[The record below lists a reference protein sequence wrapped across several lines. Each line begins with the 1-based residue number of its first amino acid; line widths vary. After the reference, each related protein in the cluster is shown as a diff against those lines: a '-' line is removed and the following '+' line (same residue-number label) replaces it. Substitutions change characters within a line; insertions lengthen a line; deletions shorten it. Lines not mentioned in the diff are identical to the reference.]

1 METLIQRLAGN
12 YKTSSPRYLGDD
24 DPQIQAY
31 LSNQATS
38 PEPVEDIFD
47 EEGEIRLYIP
57 ELDNY
62 GAEETERSDPHIPSS
77 DPSDPGILDDQI
89 SVDEVVH
96 QGTLDRRVKSAP
108 SGGRKDNQN
117 FSDNSPTC
125 SPKETGRAYITA
137 HNYLQNL
144 YPKQQRYIHKTVYE
158 VTSPNKSDLTDNV
171 RGRCTNVTA
180 VLNKPI
186 ASPSETVF
194 KKRTKPFRPS
204 YSANTIRKLGKQKE
218 ARKMNYIGSQQY
230 ASNGMTGNMMTTQF
244 TTTSSSH
251 MNRVQEKEEL
261 QRLNDRFSAYVQRV
275 RQLREQSG
283 QIDSSSFLK
292 TTKQLEDEVA
302 NLKNL
307 YEHELNN
314 IRCQLDEVTKEKNSY
329 HLQFNKSNQT
339 AADLQDRLS
348 VEVDKNRKITDD
360 INVCQRRIAALQAEL
375 DDAKMSSNQ
384 PYEDINRLQRDIDNL
399 VRENENYKRRSE
411 KEQLMRQECE
421 DKLTQCIK
429 KAEFSEQVFNQQMNE
444 ARERLNVST
453 ATILSLEGRV
463 RDLSKTD
470 TTVPEMIRQVREAA
484 EEELTQYKMN
494 SENEFARN
502 INSLKAQMESDAQ
515 TVERINREKSDL
527 LGSTGELKARI
538 TSLEGQIQM
547 LEHQKRS
554 ADEMLQQE
562 RQRSAEQIR
571 IMEKKFREVQDI
583 LIVKMREVNVSRDT
597 NLPLKAEIE
606 AMKVLLEEEERRLS
620 NSAVFTTQQTTT
632 TPATVAYTTTMRP
645 LTPSAPPMSPAP
657 QALFSTMQLTDVGPD
672 SLVPQNEL
680 LDPVVSSTLAKQEYE
695 TMVTSPDIPS
705 ATRYTYE
712 ASPSMNRLQI
722 EPSPPCTARPVGP
735 IARVKSAPD
744 NFNVYPRYKPT
755 VYTFKPRYVNPSYK
769 RYLGNSSVNPSYSRY
784 LGNSA
789 SNQGRITAAGLVP
802 TSLGQG
808 KDYFDEMFRDLT
820 RETLYTQVR
829 PKSSPTER
837 QPAST
842 YHDYNT
848 STSSAIGD
856 IKILEVNQEGKYV
869 RLSNDSEQEAE
880 FGGYMIQQ
888 NVGGHPV
895 AVYRFPS
902 RAKFPKQSTIT
913 IWSGSNEAILHQ
925 PPTDYVWKEQSKW
938 GTGPECTTILCK
950 PNGQAIAW
958 TTAAHRFT
966 RNAFEDT
973 RPNSDL
979 DDCQENIE
987 PAMNA
992 DQESLTDMTVNI
1004 NEPRPDPVYLRRE
1017 KQAPPTLAPQK
1028 HPHGIS
1034 PGRESHP
1041 HSGQA
1046 RPLTYGN
1053 DNSTL
1058 NRQSRSQTTRPD
1070 PVPGQPYAGAA
1081 AQKMGSAPLRKFSPN
1096 QMTRGNTNMSK
1107 QSFEGPGDAMIDL
1120 LYLEEAIRSCNPRK
1134 RSMISSKE
1142 NERPST
1148 PPNSFMTPHNRFE
1161 KGLKQIQSQHNMDF
1175 LPPMP
1180 RPPLFSS
1187 W

>member
-1 METLIQRLAGN
+1 METLIQRLSGN
-12 YKTSSPRYLGDD
+12 FKTSSPRYLGDD

-31 LSNQATS
+31 LTHQAAS
-38 PEPVEDIFD
+38 PEPVGDVFD
-47 EEGEIRLYIP
+47 EDGVIRLYIP
-57 ELDNY
+57 ELENY
-62 GAEETERSDPHIPSS
+62 GGEETDRSDHHHTPNS
-77 DPSDPGILDDQI
+77 DTRDPGVSGDQI
-89 SVDEVVH
+89 PGCEITHKGNANTDY
-96 QGTLDRRVKSAP
+96 RVKSAP
-108 SGGRKDNQN
+108 PSSRVGKQGC
-117 FSDNSPTC
+117 SDKNSQT
-125 SPKETGRAYITA
+125 STPKESGRTYITA

-144 YPKQQRYIHKTVYE
+144 FPKSQRYTHKSVYE
-158 VTSPNKSDLTDNV
+158 VTSPNKSDPTDNV

-186 ASPSETVF
+186 ASPTETGF
-194 KKRTKPFRPS
+194 KKRTKSFCPS
-204 YSANTIRKLGKQKE
+204 YSANSICKVGKQKV
-218 ARKMNYIGSQQY
+218 ANKMNYIGGDRFMT
-230 ASNGMTGNMMTTQF
+230 SNHMTSGNMMSSHM
-244 TTTSSSH
+244 TTSSSTH
-251 MNRVQEKEEL
+251 VNRVQEKEEL
-261 QRLNDRFSAYVQRV
+261 QRLNDRFGAYVQRV
-275 RQLREQSG
+275 RQLREQGG
-283 QIDSSSFLK
+283 QIDSSAFLK
-292 TTKQLEDEVA
+292 TTKQLEDEVS

-307 YEHELNN
+307 YEHELHN
-314 IRCQLDEVTKEKNSY
+314 IRCQLDEVTKEKNLF

-360 INVCQRRIAALQAEL
+360 VNVCQRKIVALQAEL
-375 DDAKMSSNQ
+375 EDARMSSSQ
-384 PYEDINRLQRDIDNL
+384 PYEDINRLQRDMDNL
-399 VRENENYKRRSE
+399 VRENENYKRRYE
-411 KEQLMRQECE
+411 KEQLVRQECE
-421 DKLTQCIK
+421 DKMSQLIK
-429 KAEFSEQVFNQQMNE
+429 KIEFNEQVFNQQLNE
-444 ARERLNVST
+444 ARERLNIST

-484 EEELTQYKMN
+484 EEELSQYKLN

-502 INSLKAQMESDAQ
+502 LNSLKVQMDNDAQ
-515 TVERINREKSDL
+515 TVERSNREKSEL
-527 LGSTGELKARI
+527 LGATGEFKARI

-547 LEHQKRS
+547 LEHQKKS
-554 ADEMLQQE
+554 AEEMLQQE
-562 RQRSAEQIR
+562 RYRSAEQIQV
-571 IMEKKFREVQDI
+571 MEKKFREVQDL
-583 LIVKMREVNVSRDT
+583 LIVKMREANVSRDT
-597 NLPLKAEIE
+597 SLPLKAEIE
-606 AMKVLLEEEERRLS
+606 AMKVLLEEEERRLC
-620 NSAVFTTQQTTT
+620 NSSVFTTQQTTT
-632 TPATVAYTTTMRP
+632 TPVTVAYTAAMRP
-645 LTPSAPPMSPAP
+645 LTPSAPPISPAP
-657 QALFSTMQLTDVGPD
+657 PVMSAYTQLHELGPD
-672 SLVPQNEL
+672 SMVLQTEM

-695 TMVTSPDIPS
+695 TMATSPDIPS

-712 ASPSMNRLQI
+712 ATPSMNRLQI
-722 EPSPPCTARPVGP
+722 EPSPPITPRPVGP
-735 IARVKSAPD
+735 VVRVKSAPA
-744 NFNVYPRYKPT
+744 
-755 VYTFKPRYVNPSYK
+755 S
-769 RYLGNSSVNPSYSRY
+769 GH
-784 LGNSA
+784 
-789 SNQGRITAAGLVP
+789 SNQGRITASGLVP
-802 TSLGQG
+802 ASLGQG
-808 KDYFDEMFRDLT
+808 KDYFDEMFQDLT

-837 QPAST
+837 QPTST

-848 STSSAIGD
+848 STSSQSGSVEILERESPDNAAFTNSRGKKTQKGKLKRKLCGEQYYYASAIGD

-979 DDCQENIE
+979 EEYQENME
-987 PAMNA
+987 PGVNG
-992 DQESLTDMTVNI
+992 DLESLTDMTVNI
-1004 NEPRPDPVYLRRE
+1004 NEPRSDPVYLRRE

-1053 DNSTL
+1053 DNSTV
-1058 NRQSRSQTTRPD
+1058 NRQSRSQSTRPD
-1070 PVPGQPYAGAA
+1070 PVAGQPYAGAA

-1107 QSFEGPGDAMIDL
+1107 QSSFWNNSSRNRKTAGTIRFGPPTPFL
-1120 LYLEEAIRSCNPRK
+1120 SPLQQEFNSRS
-1134 RSMISSKE
+1134 SSLV
-1142 NERPST
+1142 
-1148 PPNSFMTPHNRFE
+1148 RFT
-1161 KGLKQIQSQHNMDF
+1161 S
-1175 LPPMP
+1175 
-1180 RPPLFSS
+1180 
-1187 W
+1187 

>member
-1 METLIQRLAGN
+1 METLVQRLAGN

-31 LSNQATS
+31 LINQATS
-38 PEPVEDIFD
+38 PEPVEEVFD
-47 EEGEIRLYIP
+47 EDGVIRLYIP
-57 ELDNY
+57 EFDNY
-62 GAEETERSDPHIPSS
+62 GGEETERSDTHFPGS
-77 DPSDPGILDDQI
+77 DPSDPCILEDQFC
-89 SVDEVVH
+89 VDEVTH
-96 QGTLDRRVKSAP
+96 QGNSNTVYRVKSAP
-108 SGGRKDNQN
+108 PGGRVGKQPISN
-117 FSDNSPTC
+117 NSPTF
-125 SPKETGRAYITA
+125 SPKESGRTYITA
-137 HNYLQNL
+137 NNYLQNL
-144 YPKQQRYIHKTVYE
+144 YPKSQRYIHKTVYE
-158 VTSPNKSDLTDNV
+158 VTSPNKSDPTDNI

-186 ASPSETVF
+186 ASPSETGF
-194 KKRTKPFRPS
+194 KKRTKPIRPS
-204 YSANTIRKLGKQKE
+204 YSANSIRKVGKQKE
-218 ARKMNYIGSQQY
+218 TKKMNYIGGERFI
-230 ASNGMTGNMMTTQF
+230 SNGMTSGNMMSTHM
-244 TTTSSSH
+244 TTSSSSH
-251 MNRVQEKEEL
+251 INRVQEKEEL
-261 QRLNDRFSAYVQRV
+261 QRLNDRFSSYVQRV

-292 TTKQLEDEVA
+292 TTKQLEEEVA

-314 IRCQLDEVTKEKNSY
+314 IRCQLDEVTKEKNSF

-339 AADLQDRLS
+339 AADLQDRFS
-348 VEVDKNRKITDD
+348 VEVDKNRKLTDD
-360 INVCQRRIAALQAEL
+360 INVCQRKMVALQAEL
-375 DDAKMSSNQ
+375 EDAKMSSSQ
-384 PYEDINRLQRDIDNL
+384 PYEDINRLQRDIDCL

-411 KEQLMRQECE
+411 KEQLIRQECE
-421 DKLTQCIK
+421 DKLSQCMK
-429 KAEFSEQVFNQQMNE
+429 KAEFNEQVFNQQMNE

-484 EEELTQYKMN
+484 EEELAQYKMN

-502 INSLKAQMESDAQ
+502 INSLKVQMENDAQ

-547 LEHQKRS
+547 LEHQRKS
-554 ADEMLQQE
+554 AEEMLQQE
-562 RQRSAEQIR
+562 RQRSAEQIQ
-571 IMEKKFREVQDI
+571 IMEKKFREVQDL

-597 NLPLKAEIE
+597 NIPLKAEIE
-606 AMKVLLEEEERRLS
+606 AMKVLLEEEERRLC

-632 TPATVAYTTTMRP
+632 TPATVAYTAAMRP
-645 LTPSAPPMSPAP
+645 LTPSAPPMSPAHP
-657 QALFSTMQLTDVGPD
+657 AMFSNMHLTEVGPD
-672 SLVPQNEL
+672 SMVPHTEM

-695 TMVTSPDIPS
+695 TMASSPDFPC

-712 ASPSMNRLQI
+712 ATPSMNRLQI
-722 EPSPPCTARPVGP
+722 EPSPPVTPRPVGP
-735 IARVKSAPD
+735 VARVKSAP
-744 NFNVYPRYKPT
+744 
-755 VYTFKPRYVNPSYK
+755 
-769 RYLGNSSVNPSYSRY
+769 
-784 LGNSA
+784 A
-789 SNQGRITAAGLVP
+789 SGQGRITAAGLVP
-802 TSLGQG
+802 ASLGQG

-837 QPAST
+837 QPTST

-848 STSSAIGD
+848 STSSRSESVGLPECESPDNTFTFSEGKKAKKGKLKRKLCGEQYYYASAIGD
-856 IKILEVNQEGKYV
+856 IKILEVNQEGKYI

-880 FGGYMIQQ
+880 FGGFMIQQ

-913 IWSGSNEAILHQ
+913 VWSGSNEAILHQ

-979 DDCQENIE
+979 DDYQENTE
-987 PAMNA
+987 PVMNA

-1017 KQAPPTLAPQK
+1017 KQAPPTLVPQK

-1107 QSFEGPGDAMIDL
+1107 QSSFWNNSSRNRKTAGTIRFGPPTPFL
-1120 LYLEEAIRSCNPRK
+1120 SPLQQEFNSRST
-1134 RSMISSKE
+1134 SLV
-1142 NERPST
+1142 
-1148 PPNSFMTPHNRFE
+1148 RFT
-1161 KGLKQIQSQHNMDF
+1161 S
-1175 LPPMP
+1175 
-1180 RPPLFSS
+1180 
-1187 W
+1187 

>member
-1 METLIQRLAGN
+1 METLVQRLPGN
-12 YKTSSPRYLGDD
+12 FQTSSPRYLGDD

-31 LSNQATS
+31 LIHQATS

-47 EEGEIRLYIP
+47 EDEVIRLYIP
-57 ELDNY
+57 ELENY
-62 GAEETERSDPHIPSS
+62 GGEETERSDPQLQSS
-77 DPSDPGILDDQI
+77 DIPVYEDQR
-89 SVDEVVH
+89 SVSEFTH
-96 QGTLDRRVKSAP
+96 QGNVKTDYRVKSAP
-108 SGGRKDNQN
+108 PSRKQV
-117 FSDNSPTC
+117 SSEKNSPAST
-125 SPKETGRAYITA
+125 PKESGRTYITA
-137 HNYLQNL
+137 QNYLQNL
-144 YPKQQRYIHKTVYE
+144 FPKSQRYIHKSVYE
-158 VTSPNKSDLTDNV
+158 VTSPNKSDPTDNV

-186 ASPSETVF
+186 ACPSETGF
-194 KKRTKPFRPS
+194 KKQTRPFRS
-204 YSANTIRKLGKQKE
+204 CYSANTIRKIGKQKE
-218 ARKMNYIGSQQY
+218 NKKMNCIGGEMFST
-230 ASNGMTGNMMTTQF
+230 SNHMTSGNMMTSHM
-244 TTTSSSH
+244 TTSSSGH

-307 YEHELNN
+307 YEHELHNV
-314 IRCQLDEVTKEKNSY
+314 RCQLDEVTKEKNSY

-360 INVCQRRIAALQAEL
+360 INVCQRKIMALQTEL
-375 DDAKMSSNQ
+375 EDAKMSSSQ
-384 PYEDINRLQRDIDNL
+384 PYEDMNRLQRDIDSL
-399 VRENENYKRRSE
+399 VRENENFKRRYD

-421 DKLTQCIK
+421 DKLSQCIK
-429 KAEFSEQVFNQQMNE
+429 KAEFSEQVLNQQLNE

-484 EEELTQYKMN
+484 EEELAQYKTN

-502 INSLKAQMESDAQ
+502 INSLKVQMENDAQ
-515 TVERINREKSDL
+515 TVERINREKSEL

-538 TSLEGQIQM
+538 TSLEGQIHM
-547 LEHQKRS
+547 LEHQKKS
-554 ADEMLQQE
+554 AEEMLQQE
-562 RQRSAEQIR
+562 RQRSAEQIQ
-571 IMEKKFREVQDI
+571 IMEKKFREVQDL

-597 NLPLKAEIE
+597 NIPLKAEIE
-606 AMKVLLEEEERRLS
+606 AMKVLLEEEERRLL

-632 TPATVAYTTTMRP
+632 KPAIASYTTATRP
-645 LTPSAPPMSPAP
+645 LTPSAPPISPVNPTLSAY
-657 QALFSTMQLTDVGPD
+657 MQQTEVGPD
-672 SLVPQNEL
+672 TLLPQTDM
-680 LDPVVSSTLAKQEYE
+680 LDPVVSSALARQEYE
-695 TMVTSPDIPS
+695 TMATSPDIPS

-712 ASPSMNRLQI
+712 ATPSMNRLQI
-722 EPSPPCTARPVGP
+722 EPSPPVTPRPVGP
-735 IARVKSAPD
+735 VVRVKSAPA
-744 NFNVYPRYKPT
+744 
-755 VYTFKPRYVNPSYK
+755 S
-769 RYLGNSSVNPSYSRY
+769 GH
-784 LGNSA
+784 
-789 SNQGRITAAGLVP
+789 SNQGRITATGLVP
-802 TSLGQG
+802 ASLGQG

-820 RETLYTQVR
+820 KETLYTQVR
-829 PKSSPTER
+829 PKSSPSER
-837 QPAST
+837 QPTST

-848 STSSAIGD
+848 STSSQSESIGIPGCDSPDPTAFTFSEGKKNQKVKLKRKLCGEQYYYASAIGD

-869 RLSNDSEQEAE
+869 RLSNDSEQETE
-880 FGGYMIQQ
+880 FGGFMIQQ

-895 AVYRFPS
+895 AVYRFPG

-913 IWSGSNEAILHQ
+913 VWSGSNEAILHQ
-925 PPTDYVWKEQSKW
+925 PPTDYVWKEQTKW

-979 DDCQENIE
+979 DDYQENME
-987 PAMNA
+987 PVMNT

-1053 DNSTL
+1053 DNSTV

-1107 QSFEGPGDAMIDL
+1107 QSSFWNSSS
-1120 LYLEEAIRSCNPRK
+1120 RNRK
-1134 RSMISSKE
+1134 TE